1 MEINIDLLPKK
12 FNEINYFKKTE
23 TGCEIYSYSKDV
35 ASRRDVIIVELDG
48 FEIKQDFCVN
58 NKALEMVKAL
68 SPADIS
74 ITDKSF
80 IIRGKKGRFTSKL
93 ITDNFFNMNI
103 DDDNICVNV
112 DIDILT
118 KASLYVCKN
127 DKKPILTGVRLDS
140 NGNIYATDSFVA
152 YLYSN
157 GEFTTDGITLPVS
170 FINNIKELNGED
182 NSNIEILYKKNI
194 AMFQKNNIKIL
205 TRLLDGSYPNMTEIF
220 GKKNGA
226 INVKI
231 NDEEI
236 LDNLNIA
243 SNVGLDN
250 DKRIVVSLSQNH
262 LEVRGDNNYTSEI
275 EFNNED
281 KFKMNVDLNYLRQ
294 GFKTIGSGLNF
305 SVLYDELNKNGK
317 MIFLTKDKELSLILG
332 IIGA

>member
-23 TGCEIYSYSKDV
+23 TGCEIYSYSKDI
-35 ASRRDVIIVELDG
+35 ANRRDVIIVELDG
-48 FEIKQDFCVN
+48 FEIKQEFCVN

-80 IIRGKKGRFTSKL
+80 IIKGKKGRFTSKL

-140 NGNIYATDSFVA
+140 NRNIYATDSFVA

-182 NSNIEILYKKNI
+182 SSNIEIVYKKNI

-205 TRLLDGSYPNMTEIF
+205 TRLLDGSYPNMTGIF

-226 INVKI
+226 VNVKI

-262 LEVRGDNNYTSEI
+262 LEVCGDNNYTSEI

-294 GFKTIGSGLNF
+294 GFKTIGSGLDF

>member
-23 TGCEIYSYSKDV
+23 TGCEIYSYSKDI
-35 ASRRDVIIVELDG
+35 ANRKDVIIVELDG

-80 IIRGKKGRFTSKL
+80 IIKGKKGRFTSKL

-103 DDDNICVNV
+103 DDDNISVNV
-112 DIDILT
+112 NIDILT
-118 KASLYVCKN
+118 KASLYVCKT

-140 NGNIYATDSFVA
+140 NGNIYATDSFIA

-157 GEFTTDGITLPVS
+157 GEFTTDGITLPVP

-182 NSNIEILYKKNI
+182 DSNIEIIYKKNI
-194 AMFQKNNIKIL
+194 AMFQKNNIKII
-205 TRLLDGSYPNMTEIF
+205 TKLLDGSYPNMAGIF
-220 GKKNGA
+220 SNKNNA
-226 INVKI
+226 VDIKI

-236 LDNLNIA
+236 LESLNIA
-243 SNVGLDN
+243 ANVGLNN
-250 DKRIVVSLSQNH
+250 DKRIVVLLTQNH

-275 EFNNED
+275 EFENNDE
-281 KFKMNVDLNYLRQ
+281 FKTNVDLNYLRQ
-294 GFKTIGSGLNF
+294 GFKTIGSGLKF
-305 SVLYDELNKNGK
+305 GVTYDKLNKNGK
-317 MIFLTKDKELSLILG
+317 MVFLTKDKELSLILC